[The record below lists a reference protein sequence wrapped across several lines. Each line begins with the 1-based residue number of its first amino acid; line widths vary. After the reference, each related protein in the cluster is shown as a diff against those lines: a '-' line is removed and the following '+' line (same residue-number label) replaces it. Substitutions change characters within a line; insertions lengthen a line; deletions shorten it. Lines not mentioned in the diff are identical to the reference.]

1 MPNHIAHHKRV
12 AIPRDDGAF
21 DIPLG
26 HGRFA
31 IVDAEDVPLVTQRTW
46 SVRRERDGVFYVW
59 SGVRKN
65 NVLTAIS
72 MGRFLLSPPAGV
84 QVDHIDRNPLNN
96 RRSNL
101 RLATPQQNAANRMRG
116 QSSTGFIG
124 VRRQGQKFWAVVRIN
139 KGQSYAFA
147 KSFDCPAAAAKA
159 RDNAAKAIWGD
170 FARLNFQ
177 EGNANV

>member
-1 MPNHIAHHKRV
+1 MPNRIAHHKRV
-12 AIPRDDGAF
+12 AIPRSDGAY

-31 IVDAEDVPLVTQRTW
+31 IVDAEDVSLVTQRTW

-65 NVLTAIS
+65 NVLTSIS
-72 MGRFLLSPPAGV
+72 MGRFLLLPPAGV

-101 RLATPQQNAANRMRG
+101 RLATRQQNLANRKQPIG
-116 QSSTGFIG
+116 PAGFVG
-124 VRRQGQKFWAVVRIN
+124 VHVYNGAFRASVKVNGKYV
-139 KGQSYAFA
+139 FA
-147 KSFDCPAAAAKA
+147 KQFACPVKAALA
-159 RDNAAKAIWGD
+159 RDAVAKQIWGD
-170 FARLNFQ
+170 FARLNFP